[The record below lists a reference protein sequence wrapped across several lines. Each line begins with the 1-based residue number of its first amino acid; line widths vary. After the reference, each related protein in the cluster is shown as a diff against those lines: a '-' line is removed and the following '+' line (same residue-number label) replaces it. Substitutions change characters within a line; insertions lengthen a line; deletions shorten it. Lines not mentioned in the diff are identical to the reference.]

1 MPQGEERDKLA
12 QTDGLIHYGRSEM
25 CDYSLHNVASRAAK
39 LGDKLVVTDFAQTI
53 TRGFAA
59 IGEPDV
65 AVCVLPGTELAF
77 EAHVQYHHALSR
89 SGMARVN
96 HKVARFR
103 QLNLDNPHVH
113 HDALEFPGG
122 EIAMVTHLVVGQK
135 AIVLQLPARPLKEP
149 ETRTEK
155 PAAYVG

>member
-1 MPQGEERDKLA
+1 
-12 QTDGLIHYGRSEM
+12 M
-25 CDYSLHNVASRAAK
+25 CDYSLHSVASRAAN
-39 LGDKLVVTDFAQTI
+39 LDDKLVVTDFAKTI

-59 IGEPDV
+59 GGESDV

-77 EAHVQYHHALSR
+77 EDDVQYHHALSR
-89 SGMARVN
+89 SGIARVN

-103 QLNLDNPHVH
+103 QVNLGNPHVH

-122 EIAMVTHLVVGQK
+122 EIVMVTHLVAGQK

-155 PAAYVG
+155 LVAYVG

>member
-1 MPQGEERDKLA
+1 
-12 QTDGLIHYGRSEM
+12 M
-25 CDYSLHNVASRAAK
+25 CDYSLHSVASRSAK
-39 LGDKLVVTDFAQTI
+39 LGDKLVVTDFAKTI

-59 IGEPDV
+59 VGEPAV

-77 EAHVQYHHALSR
+77 EDYVQYHHALSC
-89 SGMARVN
+89 SGIARVN

-103 QLNLDNPHVH
+103 QIDLDNPHVH

-122 EIAMVTHLVVGQK
+122 EIAMVTHLIAGQK
-135 AIVLQLPARPLKEP
+135 AIVLQLPPRPIKES

-155 PAAYVG
+155 PAAYAG

>member
-1 MPQGEERDKLA
+1 
-12 QTDGLIHYGRSEM
+12 M

-39 LGDKLVVTDFAQTI
+39 LGDMLVVTDFAKTI
-53 TRGFAA
+53 TRGFSAV
-59 IGEPDV
+59 GEPDV

-77 EAHVQYHHALSR
+77 EAHVQHHHALSPR
-89 SGMARVN
+89 GMARVN

-103 QLNLDNPHVH
+103 QLNLENPLVH

-122 EIAMVTHLVVGQK
+122 EIVMVTHVVAGQK

-149 ETRTEK
+149 ERRTEK
-155 PAAYVG
+155 SAAYVG